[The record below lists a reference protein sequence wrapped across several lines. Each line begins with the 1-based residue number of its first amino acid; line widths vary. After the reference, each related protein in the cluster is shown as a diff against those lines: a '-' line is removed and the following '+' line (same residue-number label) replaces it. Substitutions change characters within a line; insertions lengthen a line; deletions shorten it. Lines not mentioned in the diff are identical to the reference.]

1 MKKLNYIILLCLSIA
16 LLTSCGSTEKE
27 ENTIESNSEATNES
41 TSELNSNLVEFVDG
55 LGFEV
60 KVEKPEKV
68 AVISGSF
75 ADAWLLAGG
84 EISAVTADAATLI
97 EMTPEMVDLGAL
109 KSPSI
114 ETIIA
119 EDIDFAILSA
129 TISEHVELRDTLER
143 AGIQTAYFNVE
154 NFDDYSE
161 MMKILTDITGRK
173 DLYKE
178 NVEDIGQQIQEQ
190 ISRADGS
197 KPKVLF
203 LRAYSTGVKA
213 KGSDN
218 MTGQMLKELG
228 CVNIADTEKTLET
241 DLSMEVIIEEDPDF
255 IFVTT
260 MGESQEKALDM
271 VEELLISNPAWSG
284 LQAVENNH
292 YYVLPK
298 ELFHNKPNKRWGESY
313 LILGDCLYG
322 DK

>member
-1 MKKLNYIILLCLSIA
+1 M
-16 LLTSCGSTEKE
+16 LTSCGSTEKE

-228 CVNIADTEKTLET
+228 SVNIADTEKTLET

-255 IFVTT
+255 IFVT
-260 MGESQEKALDM
+260 K
-271 VEELLISNPAWSG
+271 I
-284 LQAVENNH
+284 
-292 YYVLPK
+292 K
-298 ELFHNKPNKRWGESY
+298 
-313 LILGDCLYG
+313 
-322 DK
+322 

>member
-1 MKKLNYIILLCLSIA
+1 
-16 LLTSCGSTEKE
+16 
-27 ENTIESNSEATNES
+27 
-41 TSELNSNLVEFVDG
+41 
-55 LGFEV
+55 
-60 KVEKPEKV
+60 
-68 AVISGSF
+68 
-75 ADAWLLAGG
+75 
-84 EISAVTADAATLI
+84 
-97 EMTPEMVDLGAL
+97 MVDLGAL